1 MSNNIY
7 TAGLGNVG
15 SYQVS
20 GAPYASG
27 SIVCHNLTQGPI
39 VIQFPYVTKWVH
51 IQNNS
56 TVAAEDLRVGFSSLG
71 ITNSSNYFVLP
82 NRQAT
87 TTGDRSAA
95 SRFTLNMKL
104 TEIWISGSSNVD
116 IVAGL
121 TNIPIERIT
130 NISPS
135 GSNWSGSSGVG

>member
-1 MSNNIY
+1 M
-7 TAGLGNVG
+7 
-15 SYQVS
+15 
-20 GAPYASG
+20 
-27 SIVCHNLTQGPI
+27 CHNLTQGPI

>member
-95 SRFTLNMKL
+95 SRFTLKTQIKSHKGQMEQYNML
-104 TEIWISGSSNVD
+104 LVPMEPSPAVPLLHSTTV
-116 IVAGL
+116 
-121 TNIPIERIT
+121 RIF
-130 NISPS
+130 
-135 GSNWSGSSGVG
+135 